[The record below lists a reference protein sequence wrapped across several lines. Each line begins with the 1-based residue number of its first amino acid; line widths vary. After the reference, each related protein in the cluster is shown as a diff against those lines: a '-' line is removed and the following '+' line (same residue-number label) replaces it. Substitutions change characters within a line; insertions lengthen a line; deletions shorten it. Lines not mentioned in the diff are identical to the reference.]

1 MMPRQLW
8 ESRVQAFPYDFFCKR
23 VYEVRQKVLAGPY
36 WQVKRNKN
44 RRELHRLE
52 TDEMRKKWALNVEME
67 EMTDMFKR
75 VM

>member
-1 MMPRQLW
+1 MTTFRK
-8 ESRVQAFPYDFFCKR
+8 C
-23 VYEVRQKVLAGPY
+23 VYEVRQKELAGPY

-44 RRELHRLE
+44 GRELHHLE

-75 VM
+75 GM